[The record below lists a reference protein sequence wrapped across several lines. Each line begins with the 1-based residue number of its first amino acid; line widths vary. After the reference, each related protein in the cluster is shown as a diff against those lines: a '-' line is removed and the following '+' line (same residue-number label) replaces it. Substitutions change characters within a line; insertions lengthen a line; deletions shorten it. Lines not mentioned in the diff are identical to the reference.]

1 MKPKPA
7 TPDSFEGKG
16 PDIEAIQKAQLLA
29 DIKQAALNRPIDSPD
44 TILIGSR
51 KAIETINKFL
61 KP

>member
-1 MKPKPA
+1 MKPKPT
-7 TPDSFEGKG
+7 TPDGFEGKG
-16 PDIEAIQKAQLLA
+16 PNVEAMQKAQLLA

-51 KAIETINKFL
+51 KAIEAINKFL

>member
-1 MKPKPA
+1 MKTKPT

-16 PDIEAIQKAQLLA
+16 PDMEAIQKAELLA

-51 KAIETINKFL
+51 QSIETINKFL